1 LQYIVTTYNYSMGIC
16 YPVNESFFRQW
27 SHPMAYILGFIYAD
41 GSLEYSPKI
50 RGKYL
55 RISST
60 DYRHLHSVRN
70 ILESQHTLV
79 KIRKKHNSH
88 RDSWLLRIGNSVLFD
103 SLTTLGLEP
112 NKSLT
117 MVLPNIPQPFLCS
130 FTRGYFDG
138 DGCVQ
143 VEKRTNTIGLRI
155 PKRLRII
162 FTSGSKKFLSCL
174 LANLSNIDS
183 IYRNGKIYTSNINR
197 AYRLVFPTA
206 TSISFYTFMYKNT
219 EKNLLLKPKFDKFN
233 EYFDYR
239 KVCYFNKQIEKIR
252 AQSAQW

>member
-1 LQYIVTTYNYSMGIC
+1 MGIR
-16 YPVNESFFRQW
+16 YYVNESFFRHW
-27 SHPMAYILGFIYAD
+27 SHPMAYILGFLYAD
-41 GSLEYSPKI
+41 GSLEFSPKI

-60 DYRHLHSVRN
+60 DYQHLHSVRN
-70 ILESQHTLV
+70 ALESQHTLV
-79 KIRKKHNSH
+79 KIRKKYDSH

-103 SLTTLGLEP
+103 SLTAFGLEP

-117 MVLPNIPQPFLCS
+117 MVLPSIPQSFLCS
-130 FTRGYFDG
+130 FVRGYFDG

-143 VEKRTNTIGLRI
+143 VEKRTDTRGLRI

-183 IYRNGKIYTSNINR
+183 VYKNGKIYTSNINR
-197 AYRLVFPTA
+197 AYRLVFPTS
-206 TSISFYTFMYKNT
+206 TSISLYTFMYTNADKD
-219 EKNLLLKPKFDKFN
+219 LLLKPKFDKFN

-239 KVCYFNKQIEKIR
+239 KGCILNKQIEKTK